1 MCENIIGR
9 GHPAIDSSIH
19 IIQSKS
25 SSSQPTNIEDL
36 NFHEPHHDPESRS
49 TEKFS
54 KQDSLPASEHY
65 SVFTVRPKKTIL
77 MAGSFA
83 AFFSPLSS
91 NVYFP
96 AINTIAKDL
105 YVSISQINLTVTTYQ
120 VGAILFRPNPMLLV
134 GSNEMLTLC

>member
-1 MCENIIGR
+1 
-9 GHPAIDSSIH
+9 
-19 IIQSKS
+19 
-25 SSSQPTNIEDL
+25 
-36 NFHEPHHDPESRS
+36 
-49 TEKFS
+49 
-54 KQDSLPASEHY
+54 
-65 SVFTVRPKKTIL
+65 

-105 YVSISQINLTVTTYQ
+105 RVSISRINLTVTTYQ
-120 VGAILFRPNPMLLV
+120 VSAILFRLNPMLLV